1 MNCIVTTV
9 HGTFASQAKWPLP
22 NSTLSKYLAEKLP
35 CAVEIRPFRW
45 SGRNSF
51 SAREIAA
58 HQLRE
63 HISAISKE
71 NPEAHQIVIAHSH
84 GGNIALLASDHD
96 SIKEKVKGIICL
108 STPFLQAWPRPV
120 GRAKILSA
128 SGGIVISLGN
138 IAYFAMKYFSLPP
151 RFIVTSISLGA
162 FPLFFIFGI
171 LALRIAGQE
180 PCTLPSFY
188 ADRMLIVRTAG
199 DEASAVM
206 GAATLLATLVTRIW
220 SFMAQG
226 ATHWFNIFG
235 IERNAKL
242 DDLYKKL
249 EIENEKGG
257 LLYKLR
263 GHITAIYSIT
273 LLVASIVAF
282 MRPTLIGLHQFAVIV
297 GGAFV
302 VALSYGWRAIIAPI
316 ISYPLW
322 WISCI
327 ATIPVLAM
335 LSLLAMFFGPSIAI
349 HHWFWIVSA
358 EPTPPG
364 TWAVVQL
371 NPEGIPPSESNL
383 MHSTLYDD
391 DRAHALIAHR
401 IKIWLGI

>member
-1 MNCIVTTV
+1 
-9 HGTFASQAKWPLP
+9 
-22 NSTLSKYLAEKLP
+22 
-35 CAVEIRPFRW
+35 
-45 SGRNSF
+45 
-51 SAREIAA
+51 
-58 HQLRE
+58 
-63 HISAISKE
+63 
-71 NPEAHQIVIAHSH
+71 
-84 GGNIALLASDHD
+84 
-96 SIKEKVKGIICL
+96 
-108 STPFLQAWPRPV
+108 
-120 GRAKILSA
+120 
-128 SGGIVISLGN
+128 
-138 IAYFAMKYFSLPP
+138 MKYFSLPP